1 MRFSQITL
9 AALLLTVLTVSG
21 GLWSAKTL
29 TQAQGF
35 DREAMLEGLVNETI
49 LPLHETLA
57 AEAAELE
64 VAGVA
69 FQTDPNA
76 ETLAVFQGAWKDTSI
91 AFEHLQVYRFQRVM
105 PYMTQLD
112 SSPPNIP
119 FIEGYI
125 ELEEPGTIN
134 AEFVEFLGSSSK
146 GLPALEYFIF
156 GEGALASLSEV
167 QNRRDYAAA
176 LAADIRRV
184 ADELVVE
191 WTPTESG
198 YGDRFISADGEPNSV
213 RSSVSMLTNEMIAE
227 LEDVARFWLGGPLGY
242 RDGGEPQPNLV
253 EAPYSGTSTDKLI
266 ANLEGFEMALNGVGD
281 APSLADYLDFLGA
294 ELNGEP
300 MSEVL
305 NAQIETTIAALE
317 AIDTPLQVA
326 VVEDTATVEA
336 AYNEA
341 VTLLRLVKTDAAA
354 QLGITVTF
362 SDNDGD

>member
-1 MRFSQITL
+1 MRFTHKIL
-9 AALLLTVLTVSG
+9 ATLLLIALVVGG
-21 GLWSAKTL
+21 GLWSATTS

-35 DREAMLEGLVNETI
+35 DRQAMLEGLVTETI

-57 AEAAELE
+57 VEATELE
-64 VAGVA
+64 TAGVA
-69 FQTDPNA
+69 FQADPNS
-76 ETLAVFQGAWKDTSI
+76 ETLAAFQRAWEDTSI
-91 AFEHLQVYRFQRVM
+91 AFERLQVYRFQRVM

-112 SSPPNIP
+112 SNPPNIA

-125 ELEEPGTIN
+125 DLEDPGTIDTT
-134 AEFVEFLGSSSK
+134 FVEFLGSSSK

-156 GEGALASLSEV
+156 GDDALASLIEV

-184 ADELVVE
+184 VDELVVE
-191 WTPTESG
+191 WTPIASG

-242 RDGGEPQPNLV
+242 HDGGEPQPDLV
-253 EAPYSGTSTDKLI
+253 EAPYSGTSTAKLI
-266 ANLEGFEMALNGVGD
+266 ANLEGIEMALNGAGN

-294 ELNGEP
+294 EMNGEP
-300 MSEVL
+300 MSAVL
-305 NAQIETTIAALE
+305 NTQIETTIAALE
-317 AIDTPLQVA
+317 AIDAPLQVA
-326 VVEDTATVEA
+326 VVEDTAAVEA
-336 AYNEA
+336 AYDEA